1 MKTKKLPERFCLGCQ
16 QSLPKK
22 SLVRI
27 VRSPAGEYAVD
38 ATGKLPGRGAYI
50 CPKAEC
56 FEKAQKSRGLE
67 RSFKGKVPQE
77 VYEQLAEQVAS
88 LEKSQAEAGA

>member
-27 VRSPAGEYAVD
+27 VRSPEGEYAVD

-50 CPKAEC
+50 CPKASC

-77 VYEQLAEQVAS
+77 VYEQLAVQIVS
-88 LEKSQAEAGA
+88 LEQSQVEAES

>member
-27 VRSPAGEYAVD
+27 VRSPEGEYAVD

>member
-16 QSLPKK
+16 QNLPKR

-27 VRSPAGEYAVD
+27 VRSPEGEFAVD
-38 ATGKLPGRGAYI
+38 VTGKLPGRGAYI

-56 FEKAQKSRGLE
+56 LEKAQKSRGLE

-77 VYEQLAEQVAS
+77 VYEQLTAEVAA
-88 LEKSQAEAGA
+88 LEAKSTEAES

>member
-27 VRSPAGEYAVD
+27 VRSPEGEFAVD
-38 ATGKLPGRGAYI
+38 ATGKMPGRGAYI

-56 FEKAQKSRGLE
+56 LAAAQKSRGLE
-67 RSFKGKVPQE
+67 RSFKGKVPAE
-77 VYEQLAEQVAS
+77 VYEKLAAEVALLEQS
-88 LEKSQAEAGA
+88 EAEA

>member
-27 VRSPAGEYAVD
+27 VRSPEGEYAVD

-56 FEKAQKSRGLE
+56 FEKAQNSRGLE

>member
-22 SLVRI
+22 FLVRI
-27 VRSPAGEYAVD
+27 VRSPEGEYAVD

>member
-16 QSLPKK
+16 KSLPKK

-27 VRSPAGEYAVD
+27 VRSPEGEYAVD

>member
-27 VRSPAGEYAVD
+27 VRSPEGEYAVD

-88 LEKSQAEAGA
+88 LEKSQVEAGA

>member
-27 VRSPAGEYAVD
+27 VRSPEGDFSVD
-38 ATGKLPGRGAYI
+38 ITGKMPGRGAYI

-67 RSFKGKVPQE
+67 RSFKGKVPKE

>member
-27 VRSPAGEYAVD
+27 VRSPEGEYAVD

-77 VYEQLAEQVAS
+77 GYEQLAEQVAS

>member
-27 VRSPAGEYAVD
+27 VRSPEGEYAVD

-88 LEKSQAEAGA
+88 MEKSQAEAGA

>member
-22 SLVRI
+22 ALVRI
-27 VRSPAGEYAVD
+27 VRSPEGEFAVD
-38 ATGKLPGRGAYI
+38 ATGKMPGRGAYI
-50 CPKAEC
+50 CPKSDCLA
-56 FEKAQKSRGLE
+56 KAQKSRGLE

-77 VYEQLAEQVAS
+77 VYEKLAEQVAS
-88 LEKSQAEAGA
+88 LEAAAAEAKS

>member
-27 VRSPAGEYAVD
+27 VRSPEGEFSVD
-38 ATGKLPGRGAYI
+38 ITGKMPGRGAYI
-50 CPKAEC
+50 CPKTEC
-56 FEKAQKSRGLE
+56 LEKAQKSRGLE

-77 VYEQLAEQVAS
+77 VYEQLTAEVVA
-88 LEKSQAEAGA
+88 LEAKSTEAES